1 MRQQWFKRQ
10 GGGGGASPGLWAEL
24 RQVFRSTSL
33 YVSSPD
39 HRIPLAKRRAR
50 GTWALIA
57 LFAGIHFTLTVVLGR
72 SPDYIAE
79 TFGMIPYR
87 LFQGEEP
94 WRLLTA
100 MLVHGSILHL
110 VSNGLFF
117 LVMAPLLERDR
128 GIWVM
133 LGIFLLGGVTG
144 FLLHAAVFHNDMTPT
159 IGASG
164 GIAAVLGVY
173 PLWYRRSM
181 LMLRVEPTVGMIPAV
196 PLVWFWLVMQVVWSV
211 LNPGGGVSYLSHIGG
226 FAAGFLVSLTYNRIK
241 RRRNRRPSL
250 RVVH

>member
-1 MRQQWFKRQ
+1 MRQQWFKGNR
-10 GGGGGASPGLWAEL
+10 GGGGGPPGLWAEL

-39 HRIPLAKRRAR
+39 HRIPLARRRAR
-50 GTWALIA
+50 GTWTLIA
-57 LFAGIHFTLTVVLGR
+57 LFAGIHFTLTVVLGK
-72 SPDYIAE
+72 SPEYIAE
-79 TFGMIPYR
+79 TFGLIPYR
-87 LFQGEEP
+87 LFRGEQL

-100 MLVHGSILHL
+100 MLVHGGLLHL
-110 VSNGLFF
+110 VSNALFF

-128 GIWVM
+128 GVWAM

-144 FLLHAAVFHNDMTPT
+144 FLFHAAVFHNDMAPA

-181 LMLRVEPTVGMIPAV
+181 LMLRVEPAVGMIPAV
-196 PLVWFWLVMQVVWSV
+196 PLVWFWLVMQVLWSV

-226 FAAGFLVSLTYNRIK
+226 FAAGFLVALIANRIT
-241 RRRNRRPSL
+241 RRRRRPSL